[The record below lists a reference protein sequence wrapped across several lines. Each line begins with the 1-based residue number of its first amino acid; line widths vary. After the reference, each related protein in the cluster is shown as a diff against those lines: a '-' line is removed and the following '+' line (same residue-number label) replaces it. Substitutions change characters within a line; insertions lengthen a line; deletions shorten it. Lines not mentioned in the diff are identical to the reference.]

1 VTHPWADA
9 ETAAL
14 TEMARKFFLTESVPH
29 REKAEARKHV
39 DRELWR
45 KAGAVGLLCA
55 SIPEEYGGGGGTL
68 AHEFAILSAQASV
81 GETGFGN
88 QVHSGICAHY
98 INAYGSE
105 EQKRRWLPGMASGDL
120 VCAIAMTEPGCG
132 SDLKA
137 LRTTALRE
145 GDDFVINGS
154 KTFITNGS
162 QADLVIVVCK
172 TDPAAPGVHG
182 VSLVVVE
189 TAAVTGY
196 TVGRVLDKAGMHASD
211 TAELFFDDVRV
222 PVGNLLGEA
231 GKGFIQTMKQLPQ
244 ERLIIGVWG
253 VAVMEAALAETVAY
267 AKSREAFGGTLF
279 DLQNT
284 RFVLAECATLARIA
298 RVFVDDCIVKHMR
311 GELDNATASMAKYW
325 VSETQGQ
332 LVDKCQQLF
341 GGYGFMWEYPITR
354 MAADGRVQRIYGG
367 ANELMK
373 ELIARSL

>member
-1 VTHPWADA
+1 
-9 ETAAL
+9 L
-14 TEMARKFFLTESVPH
+14 ARSFFLAESVPH
-29 REKAEARKHV
+29 REKWEAQKHV
-39 DRELWR
+39 DRDLWR
-45 KAGAVGLLCA
+45 KAGAIGLLCA
-55 SIPEEYGGGGGTL
+55 SIPEEYGGGGGTF
-68 AHEFAILSAQASV
+68 AHEVAIINAMAAV

-105 EQKRRWLPGMASGDL
+105 EQKRRWLPGMASGEL
-120 VCAIAMTEPGCG
+120 VCSVAMTEPGCG

-137 LRTTALRE
+137 LRTTAIRD
-145 GDDFVINGS
+145 GDEFVINGS

-162 QADLVIVVCK
+162 QADLVILVCK
-172 TDPAAPGVHG
+172 TDPTAPGVHG

-189 TAAVTGY
+189 TRDASGY
-196 TVGRVLDKAGMHASD
+196 AVGRVLDKAGMHSSD

-222 PVGNLLGEA
+222 PAGNLLGEA
-231 GKGFIQTMKQLPQ
+231 GKGFIQTMQQLPQ

-253 VAVMEAALAETVAY
+253 AAVMETALAETVAY
-267 AKSREAFGGTLF
+267 AKTREAFGGTLF
-279 DLQNT
+279 DLQAT
-284 RFVLAECATLARIA
+284 RFALAECATLARIA
-298 RVFVDDCIVKHMR
+298 RTFVDDCIVRHLR
-311 GELDNATASMAKYW
+311 GELDNATASMVKYW

-332 LVDKCQQLF
+332 VVDKCQQLF

>member
-1 VTHPWADA
+1 MTHPWADA

>member
-1 VTHPWADA
+1 MTHPWADD

-29 REKAEARKHV
+29 REKAEAQKHV

-68 AHEFAILSAQASV
+68 AHEYAILTAQASV

-98 INAYGSE
+98 INAYGTE
-105 EQKRRWLPGMASGDL
+105 EQKQRWLPRMASGDL

-137 LRTTALRE
+137 LRTTALRD
-145 GDDFVINGS
+145 GDEFVLNGS
-154 KTFITNGS
+154 KTFITNGGL
-162 QADLVIVVCK
+162 ADLVIVVCK
-172 TDPAAPGVHG
+172 TDLAAPGVHG
-182 VSLVVVE
+182 ISLVMVE
-189 TAAVTGY
+189 TAEAPGY
-196 TVGRVLDKAGMHASD
+196 SVGRLLDKAGMHASD
-211 TAELFFDDVRV
+211 TAELFFDNVRV

-231 GKGFIQTMKQLPQ
+231 GKGFIQTMQQLPQ
-244 ERLIIGVWG
+244 ERLILGVWG

-267 AKSREAFGGTLF
+267 TKSREAFGGTLF

-284 RFVLAECATLARIA
+284 RFELAECATLARIA
-298 RVFVDDCIVKHMR
+298 RTFVDDCIVKHIA
-311 GELDNATASMAKYW
+311 GELDNTTASMVKWW

-332 LVDKCQQLF
+332 VVDKCQQLF

>member
-1 VTHPWADA
+1 VTHPWADD
-9 ETAAL
+9 ETTAL
-14 TEMARKFFLTESVPH
+14 TDLARKFFLAESVPH
-29 REKAEARKHV
+29 REKWEAQKHV
-39 DRELWR
+39 DRDLWR
-45 KAGAVGLLCA
+45 KAGAIGLLCS
-55 SIPEEYGGGGGTL
+55 SIPEEYGGGGGTM

-98 INAYGSE
+98 INSYGSD
-105 EQKRRWLPGMASGDL
+105 EQKQRWLPGMASGDL
-120 VCAIAMTEPGCG
+120 VCSVAMTEPGCG

-137 LRTTALRE
+137 LRTTALRD
-145 GDDFVINGS
+145 GDEFVINGS

-189 TAAVTGY
+189 TADAPGY
-196 TVGRVLDKAGMHASD
+196 AVGRVLDKAGMHSSD
-211 TAELFFDDVRV
+211 TAELFFDSVRV
-222 PVGNLLGEA
+222 PASNLLGEP
-231 GKGFIQTMKQLPQ
+231 GKGFIQTMQQLPQ

-253 VAVMEAALAETVAY
+253 IAVMEAALAETVAY
-267 AKSREAFGGTLF
+267 TKSREAFGGTLF
-279 DLQNT
+279 DLQAT
-284 RFVLAECATLARIA
+284 RFTLAECATLVRIA
-298 RVFVDDCIVKHMR
+298 RVFVDDCIVKHLR

-325 VSETQGQ
+325 VSEMQGQ
-332 LVDKCQQLF
+332 VVDKCQQLF
-341 GGYGFMWEYPITR
+341 GGYGFMWEYPIAR